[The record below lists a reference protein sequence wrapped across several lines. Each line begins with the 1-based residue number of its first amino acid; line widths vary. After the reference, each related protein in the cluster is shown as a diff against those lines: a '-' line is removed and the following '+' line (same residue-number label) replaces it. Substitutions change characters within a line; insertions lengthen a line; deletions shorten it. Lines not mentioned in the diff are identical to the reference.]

1 VTYTPI
7 APGTINWD
15 VPVNAALTGQDARI
29 DTKVALAGDT
39 MTGDL
44 TARSFNTNST
54 VRSAFFKTTSTIDH
68 AVTIY
73 QAATSGSP
81 GGVALNL
88 ISDNP
93 SNSTVFVTGH
103 ESNRGTIK
111 IAHLNP
117 GAGATAD
124 TGSAALSIDLQ
135 RNTQGGTAAQ
145 GIFVTATEGPTTGSL
160 LVLRNSDPVNT
171 DDVAVRSDGKTGI
184 RIPVGNTP
192 QGSLEVR
199 QLNTGDIALVV
210 QGVAAATQPIA
221 QFKNSGGTA
230 TFEIGSSGA
239 IVTRAVMFVTNS
251 VQFGSTSTD
260 FGGASGPV
268 LSMKNS
274 ATPPSSNPTG
284 GGILYTE
291 AGVFKTRDAAG
302 NITALTRRVGTAVL
316 VGGTVTVADAQ
327 LTANSLIFLTSQVN
341 GGTPGFLRITAKTA
355 ATSFVITSSS
365 GTDTSTVAW
374 MVVEP

>member
-7 APGTINWD
+7 TPGIPNWD
-15 VPVNAALTGQDARI
+15 VPLNAALVDQDGRI
-29 DTKVALAGDT
+29 TTNASGLGTKVSKSGDT

-44 TARSFNTNST
+44 TAQSFNTNST
-54 VRSAFFKTTSTIDH
+54 VRSAFLKTTSTTEH
-68 AVTIY
+68 AATIY
-73 QAATSGSP
+73 QAGTSGSP

-93 SNSTVFVTGH
+93 NNSTVFVTGH
-103 ESNRGTIK
+103 ELNRGSVK

-124 TGSAALSIDLQ
+124 TGSAAVSIDLQ
-135 RNTQGGTAAQ
+135 RNGQGGTAAQ
-145 GIFVTATEGPTTGSL
+145 GIFLTATEGPTTGSL
-160 LVLRNSDPVNT
+160 MVLRNSDPVNT
-171 DDVAVRSDGKTGI
+171 DDFAVRSDGKTGI

-274 ATPPSSNPTG
+274 ATPPSTNPTG
-284 GGILYTE
+284 GGIIYTE
-291 AGVFKTRDAAG
+291 AG
-302 NITALTRRVGTAVL
+302 ALKYRGSS
-316 VGGTVTVADAQ
+316 GTVTVIAPA
-327 LTANSLIFLTSQVN
+327 
-341 GGTPGFLRITAKTA
+341 
-355 ATSFVITSSS
+355 
-365 GTDTSTVAW
+365 
-374 MVVEP
+374 